1 MLASLK
7 SLFSP
12 RHRLDQREAEAGL
25 SPGPVRGSMK
35 LTVIGC
41 SDAFG
46 SGGRFHSAY
55 LLETS
60 KGRLLLDC
68 GANSPLALKRAG
80 ITISSIDAIVI
91 SHCHGDHFGGL
102 PFLFLDKMFME
113 RGTKPL
119 EILGPPG
126 IKARTEALFE
136 CLYPTIQSLPRQF
149 ELVFGELPPG
159 KTTDWRGLPV
169 SAFEVVHPSG
179 SPSLALSF
187 ADGGRVFAYSGDSS
201 WCEGVI
207 AAGRGADLYLVEC
220 TSFSRQSSMHLDYL
234 TLAAKFADIGAKH
247 YLLTHMGDEMLS
259 ALDKI
264 DTGRCSVAEDGL
276 SLTF

>member
-1 MLASLK
+1 
-7 SLFSP
+7 
-12 RHRLDQREAEAGL
+12 
-25 SPGPVRGSMK
+25 MK

-41 SDAFG
+41 GDAFG

-80 ITISSIDAIVI
+80 VTVSAIDAVVI

-113 RGTKPL
+113 LGSKPL

-126 IKARTEALFE
+126 IEARTLALLE
-136 CLYPTIQSLPRQF
+136 CLYPTIKDMPKKF
-149 ELVFGELPPG
+149 ELVFSELPPG
-159 KTTDWRGLPV
+159 KVTEWRGLPI
-169 SAFEVVHPSG
+169 SAFEVVHASG
-179 SPSLALSF
+179 APSLALSIE
-187 ADGGRVFAYSGDSS
+187 DPGRVFAYSGDSS
-201 WCEGVI
+201 WCEGLI
-207 AAGRGADLYLVEC
+207 AAGRGADLFLTEC
-220 TSFSRQSSMHLDYL
+220 TYFSVQSSMHLDYL
-234 TLAAKFADIGAKH
+234 RLAAKFDEIGAKR
-247 YLLTHMGDEMLS
+247 YLITHMGEEML
-259 ALDKI
+259 AAVDRI
-264 DTGRCSVAEDGL
+264 DTNRCIAAEEGL